1 MSDEPVK
8 TEPSSHYSPLKMLN
22 FLGALLNEVDCAGR
36 SIDFAT
42 HKAEGAEEVELHYNH
57 GMTHLIDLREGL
69 SFLFQFFNSQN
80 EIEFLNMDKSQQIAV
95 FKEMIEDEV
104 FTKALNLMKV
114 KVIDKT
120 PEERVN
126 ELFGTTN
133 IDAVDPDNDL

>member
-22 FLGALLNEVDCAGR
+22 FIGALLNEVDCAGR

-42 HKAEGAEEVELHYNH
+42 HKAEETEEVELHYNH

-133 IDAVDPDNDL
+133 IDAVDPDND